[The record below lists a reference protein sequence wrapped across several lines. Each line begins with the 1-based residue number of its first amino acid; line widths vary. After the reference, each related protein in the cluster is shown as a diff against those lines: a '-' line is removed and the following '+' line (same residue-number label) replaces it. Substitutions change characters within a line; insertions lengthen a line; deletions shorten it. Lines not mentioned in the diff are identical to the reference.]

1 MRRGRGCDRERDSEG
16 KDQAAQSQQD
26 RPSADVAQ
34 ILVSVAD
41 PRFNLVATISFGAIV
56 ISGTP
61 LASGRAVGPCVDA
74 CAETE

>member
-1 MRRGRGCDRERDSEG
+1 MRRGRGCDRERDSECE
-16 KDQAAQSQQD
+16 DQTAQSQQE

-41 PRFNLVATISFGAIV
+41 PRFNLIATISFGAIV
-56 ISGTP
+56 ISDTP
-61 LASGRAVGPCVDA
+61 LASGRAVAPCADA